1 MFLLTFSYLLLC
13 EFKYYEYV
21 ETNKQNNND
30 TINNTEIIIND
41 INITENQANVSWIE
55 YFLIFWIVSF
65 LFRLLFEV
73 NFLKNIYKFWNEL
86 VRVAHRKMT

>member
-21 ETNKQNNND
+21 ETNKQNND
-30 TINNTEIIIND
+30 TINKTEIIVND

-73 NFLKNIYKFWNEL
+73 NF
-86 VRVAHRKMT
+86 